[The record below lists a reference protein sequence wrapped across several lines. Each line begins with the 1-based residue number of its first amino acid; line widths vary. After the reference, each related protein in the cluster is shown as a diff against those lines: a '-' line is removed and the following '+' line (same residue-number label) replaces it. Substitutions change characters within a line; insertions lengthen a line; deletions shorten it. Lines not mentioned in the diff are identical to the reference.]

1 MSHILI
7 PDRWGEVRR
16 QGSRCKFK
24 LPVTVLEN
32 PWSDYGIDCVGFEI
46 FSGPLKMPKLRKA
59 VSQFQPSSPRLG
71 DIGSIPAGCS
81 NSLLPFRGW
90 SHFAWHWAS
99 QRTDMHAFIL
109 LHSTFFFFTDSD
121 FVSGNL
127 TRTGL
132 TWTAS
137 DFHCFWAHCPDSEGS
152 ALSHCA
158 QPSGQC
164 ARVPWF
170 KLARS
175 SSPVAWVSA
184 GPLAQTDLPGRLLS
198 HCCGWHS
205 SPPALL
211 PMKLLCL
218 INSKCPWIHVWIHS
232 TPYSYIK
239 LEGNPCI
246 CIWIHI
252 HMNL

>member
-46 FSGPLKMPKLRKA
+46 FSGQLKMPKLRKA

-81 NSLLPFRGW
+81 NSLLPF

-109 LHSTFFFFTDSD
+109 LHSTFFFFSLIRISSVAISREQGWHELPVTSTV
-121 FVSGNL
+121 FE
-127 TRTGL
+127 RTAL
-132 TWTAS
+132 
-137 DFHCFWAHCPDSEGS
+137 S
-152 ALSHCA
+152 AL
-158 QPSGQC
+158 PSGQC
-164 ARVPWF
+164 AEP
-170 KLARS
+170 LRS
-175 SSPVAWVSA
+175 
-184 GPLAQTDLPGRLLS
+184 
-198 HCCGWHS
+198 
-205 SPPALL
+205 ALRAVRSCAL
-211 PMKLLCL
+211 
-218 INSKCPWIHVWIHS
+218 VQV
-232 TPYSYIK
+232 
-239 LEGNPCI
+239 G
-246 CIWIHI
+246 
-252 HMNL
+252 

>member
-81 NSLLPFRGW
+81 NSLLPF

-137 DFHCFWAHCPDSEGS
+137 DFHCFWAHCPQRTALRAVRWATALSPQGS
-152 ALSHCA
+152 ALLCPGSSWLGAAA
-158 QPSGQC
+158 Q
-164 ARVPWF
+164 
-170 KLARS
+170 
-175 SSPVAWVSA
+175 
-184 GPLAQTDLPGRLLS
+184 LL
-198 HCCGWHS
+198 
-205 SPPALL
+205 
-211 PMKLLCL
+211 
-218 INSKCPWIHVWIHS
+218 
-232 TPYSYIK
+232 
-239 LEGNPCI
+239 E
-246 CIWIHI
+246 
-252 HMNL
+252 